1 MNSQETGIKN
11 LLETSRRR
19 LLQPFS
25 ETQRRLLFLTNVFY
39 LVLVPVFLVSEKMAT
54 GHFVPHPALG
64 WVYGLVSAV
73 NLLAGLYNLMLL
85 RGKTKLTVAGQTIL
99 LAVASRFDN
108 VMRWASIG
116 TILAMSFCN
125 MIGLGNPSSDAILT
139 DFGLGCVLIVLVA
152 IVLGQRASL
161 AWTAIVIVLLCF
173 VTFVQRG
180 YSYQYNYLTPTEST
194 RYEKALSVG
203 APWALSRQAELK
215 ANSLNPPR
223 VSRYFNTWL
232 VFLAITALVSYF
244 CMGVARNVLRVVPTV
259 AEEIKEA
266 IDTANQVDR
275 ERERERSAEEQQRLL
290 LGQEALRAELKTLK
304 AQINPHFLYNTLYYF
319 FIKASAVSDE
329 LADSILKMTAIM
341 RYSMQ
346 DEIDRVPLNDEIN
359 FIRQYID
366 LHRVRDPDQFYVD
379 LLVDGL
385 TDRKEIPPFL
395 LIGLV
400 ENAFKHGKINEIDHP
415 LRLHIRATDT
425 RIQLFTSNKKNLK
438 KRVESNGIGLTNLRR
453 RLELTYPQRFSFEV
467 RQTVGDFS
475 CELTIDA

>member
-1 MNSQETGIKN
+1 M
-11 LLETSRRR
+11 LETSRQR

-39 LVLVPVFLVSEKMAT
+39 LVLVPVFLVSEKLAS
-54 GHFVPHPALG
+54 GQFVPHPALG

-85 RGKTKLTVAGQTIL
+85 RGKTKLTLAGRTIQLVAS
-99 LAVASRFDN
+99 SRFD
-108 VMRWASIG
+108 VGMRWASIV
-116 TILAMSFCN
+116 TILVMSFCN

-139 DFGLGCVLIVLVA
+139 DFSLGCTLIILAA
-152 IVLGQRASL
+152 IVLGRPASL
-161 AWTAIVIVLLCF
+161 VWTAVIIGLLCF
-173 VTFVQRG
+173 VTFGQRG

-194 RYEKALSVG
+194 RYEKALSG
-203 APWALSRQAELK
+203 GETWALTRQAELK
-215 ANSLNPPR
+215 ASSLNPPR

-232 VFLAITALVSYF
+232 VFIAITALVSYY
-244 CMGVARNVLRVVPTV
+244 CMGVTLNVLRVVPTV
-259 AEEIKEA
+259 TEEIREA
-266 IDTANQVDR
+266 IDTANQADR
-275 ERERERSAEEQQRLL
+275 ERERERSAEEEQHLL
-290 LGQEALRAELKTLK
+290 LRQEALRAELKTLK

-346 DEIDRVPLNDEIN
+346 DEIDRVPLDEEIN

-366 LHRVRDPDQFYVD
+366 LHRVRDPDQFFID
-379 LLVDGL
+379 LLVDGP

-395 LIGLV
+395 LIGLI
-400 ENAFKHGKINEIDHP
+400 ENAFKHGKLNEIDHP
-415 LRLHIRATDT
+415 LRLHIQATDT
-425 RIQLFTSNKKNLK
+425 RIHLVTSNRKNRK
-438 KRVESNGIGLTNLRR
+438 KRAESNGIGLTNLRR
-453 RLELTYPQRFSFEV
+453 RLELTYPQRFDFNV
-467 RQTVGDFS
+467 WQTAGDFS